1 MPEEDAPAGGV
12 NPVDDA
18 QAGGV
23 NPVETPPIGA
33 RVELRGLQS
42 KPELN
47 GRCGTVVSWDADKG
61 RAGVKIG
68 NRTLSL
74 KPTNLTTVNE
84 DESATFEC
92 AICWAD
98 VEGSPA
104 ELPCC
109 GAPPPG
115 SSTCYCERCIEI
127 ICEQALGGMGRC
139 PTCREFI
146 KVENG
151 RIAVAEGLETCVVC
165 NQARPVAERMRGQP
179 LCGACSM
186 GVRRPLRYE
195 CERCHRIGPVPH
207 PMYRYQ
213 PTPGEFGNNPW
224 MCQACADFTNRR
236 VVPEDVHKVPP
247 DDCPESWGRREEWLA
262 QVREQNV
269 REREQRRRERHGEV
283 EGADPNARGARL
295 ARFLDGPWL
304 LVALFAVI
312 WMYRGV

>member
-1 MPEEDAPAGGV
+1 MPEEDEP
-12 NPVDDA
+12 
-18 QAGGV
+18 AGGV

-47 GRCGTVVSWDADKG
+47 GRCGTVLSWDADKG

-127 ICEQALGGMGRC
+127 ICEQALGGMGRWD
-139 PTCREFI
+139 
-146 KVENG
+146 
-151 RIAVAEGLETCVVC
+151 
-165 NQARPVAERMRGQP
+165 RGHASGMDR
-179 LCGACSM
+179 GAAW
-186 GVRRPLRYE
+186 VRRHGPL
-195 CERCHRIGPVPH
+195 G
-207 PMYRYQ
+207 
-213 PTPGEFGNNPW
+213 
-224 MCQACADFTNRR
+224 
-236 VVPEDVHKVPP
+236 
-247 DDCPESWGRREEWLA
+247 
-262 QVREQNV
+262 
-269 REREQRRRERHGEV
+269 QRRRKR
-283 EGADPNARGARL
+283 RGRWAQRT
-295 ARFLDGPWL
+295 
-304 LVALFAVI
+304 
-312 WMYRGV
+312 